1 MNDFMINIFKK
12 KEEARK
18 IVIFHF
24 DKILEKIQA
33 QTESAM
39 APLLIIWV
47 KLESSKFSEGKS
59 LKLT

>member
-33 QTESAM
+33 QTKSAM
-39 APLLIIWV
+39 APLLIIWA

>member
-12 KEEARK
+12 KEETRK

-39 APLLIIWV
+39 APLLIIWA